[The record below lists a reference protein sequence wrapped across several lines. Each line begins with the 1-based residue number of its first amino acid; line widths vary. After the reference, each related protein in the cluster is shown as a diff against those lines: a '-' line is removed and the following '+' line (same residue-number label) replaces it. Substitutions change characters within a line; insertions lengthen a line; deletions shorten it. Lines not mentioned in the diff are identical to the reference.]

1 VTALEAADMGRGA
14 SRLAAPLAHWGRGR
28 LALGLAVLGL
38 FALAGG
44 ALAREFPVAS
54 TGDIWFQADH
64 AGFQDPGGKV
74 IEEYYFR
81 IVNNQ
86 ITFEADDDDSTYR
99 GRLFVSL
106 KFKDKDGDDVAKA
119 GHDFSFS
126 VIGEKL
132 AESPDDAQVLVIREP
147 LHPRAASV
155 QITVE
160 DMKGRKR
167 GLLYLL
173 TGKRKSGEAEA
184 SLRPP
189 PFVGKQFGLSDIQF
203 AWEVIQ
209 NVTNGSFQKNGL
221 EVIPNPQRSYGLL
234 QPHLTAYYEIYD
246 HRQNAPDS
254 TTYIV
259 RHEIVDSGGN
269 VLHTNPDTVS
279 ARGAE
284 WVKVVRFD
292 LAKLPTGQYR
302 MRAVVMHPATM
313 DSTIGE
319 RTFSLLWK
327 TDLWERTEQDILDE
341 ARVLFREEEF
351 DRFKTMS
358 PGDRATYMDDFWL
371 QEDPTPGAAR
381 NELREE
387 FLRRVGFANREFQEQ
402 GRRGMLTDRG
412 RIYIR
417 FGEPDEIERQLMPI
431 EGDDLQQYVPGLTK
445 EDPSGKMLAKP
456 NQTDTRP
463 FEMWSYTRQG
473 QPLFPERE
481 KSTTVTGLRFVFVD
495 ETGVGHYVLQYSS
508 DFIGY

>member
-1 VTALEAADMGRGA
+1 M
-14 SRLAAPLAHWGRGR
+14 AAPLAHW
-28 LALGLAVLGL
+28 ALRVDVVAVLAVLWMAVL
-38 FALAGG
+38 FVSLG
-44 ALAREFPVAS
+44 ARPSYAREFPISS

-64 AGFQDPGGKV
+64 AGFQDANGKV

-86 ITFEADDDDSTYR
+86 ISFEPDDDDSTYR
-99 GRLFVSL
+99 GRVFVTL
-106 KFKDKDGDDVAKA
+106 EFKDKDGHGVAKA
-119 GHDFSFS
+119 GHDFSFA
-126 VIGEKL
+126 VVGETL

-155 QITVE
+155 DIKLE
-160 DMKGRKR
+160 DMKARKR
-167 GLLYLL
+167 GLLYLV
-173 TGKRKSGEAEA
+173 TGKRKNGRAEA
-184 SLRPP
+184 SLPPP
-189 PFVGKQFGLSDIQF
+189 PFLGKQFGLSDLQF
-203 AWEVIQ
+203 AWEVVQ
-209 NVTNGSFQKNGL
+209 NVTKGSFLKNGL

-234 QPHLTAYYEIYD
+234 QPRLTAYYEIYD
-246 HRQNAPDS
+246 HRQNVSDS

-259 RHEIVDSGGN
+259 THEIVDSGGN
-269 VLHTNPDTVS
+269 VLHTRPDTV
-279 ARGAE
+279 AATGPE

-292 LAKLPTGQYR
+292 LAKLPTGQFR
-302 MRAVVMHPATM
+302 MRAVVGHPATG
-313 DSTIGE
+313 DSAVAE

-351 DRFKTMS
+351 DRFKAMS
-358 PGDRATYMDDFWL
+358 PGDRATYIDDFWQ

-387 FLRRVGFANREFQEQ
+387 FLRRVGYANREFQEQ

-417 FGEPDEIERQLMPI
+417 FGEPDEIERQVMPI
-431 EGDDLQQYVPGLTK
+431 EGDDLQQYVPGLTRQ
-445 EDPSGKMLAKP
+445 DPSGKLLV
-456 NQTDTRP
+456 DEHRP
-463 FEMWSYTRQG
+463 FEIWDYTQQG

-481 KSTTVTGLRFVFVD
+481 KSTTVTGLQFVFVD
-495 ETGVGHYVLQYSS
+495 ETGVGHYMLHYSS